1 MKRIRC
7 YNCMK
12 VYEGDE
18 ELCPLCGYIQTSD
31 PKEIRYLRPG
41 TILQERYVIGTV
53 EGAGGFGIVYR
64 AWDNNLGKMMAIKE
78 YFPASLVQRDLKDSN
93 RVVVFAAKR
102 AQEYEKGLKR
112 FLEEARN
119 MAKFSEHKSIVNV
132 FNSFEENGTAYIVM
146 EFLDGVS
153 YKEYIKNNAGMISEE
168 KAIEITLSVLDAL
181 RDIHKKG
188 IIHRDIA
195 PDNIKILQDGTVKLM
210 DFGAARFAKGED
222 DVDLTVIVKPGFA
235 PLEQYQREKKQ
246 GPYTDI
252 YAVGAMLYRALTG
265 VMPEEATDRKTE
277 DGLIPPKELN
287 PDISE
292 KLNNIILRA
301 MAMRPELR
309 FQNVDELREALI
321 GDKNIRNVE
330 QENKRRK
337 LLRAVGIAGIL
348 VVILTLGGIGGMIYG
363 RQRAEV
369 VLKEAS
375 LKMWVTYSEDS
386 LARTYMRGE
395 GDEQE
400 EILVKADDAKDAEI
414 RYQNIIEGFRKEY
427 PQIKIELSVF
437 EEGEYAEKLQAVYGT
452 KDMPNIYV
460 TTDSALLDSNSA
472 ADLSKIWNW
481 MDADSCYGLSEYR
494 KKDESTYRLPV
505 AFERPAIYV
514 NTYLEPNYVEG
525 SADLNSDPYTAES
538 GSLGMF
544 CDGSREHIY
553 ASTRNY
559 ADVQRHLSG
568 KYTVYTA
575 GSAVDARFCLYF
587 SISKQASREQLNAE
601 YQFMAYLL
609 SEEAQYNLTVQ
620 KELDENYILM
630 NKDEL
635 LPLNKNTYK
644 LYLETN
650 NELTCLGD
658 GSESIVIGE

>member
-12 VYEGDE
+12 VYEGDA
-18 ELCPLCGYIQTSD
+18 ELCPLCGYVQTSD
-31 PKEIRYLRPG
+31 SEEIRYLRPG

-53 EGAGGFGIVYR
+53 KGAGGFGIVYR

-78 YFPASLVQRDLKDSN
+78 FFPAQLIARDPTTN
-93 RVVVFAAKR
+93 RVYPFSSKR
-102 AQEYEKGLKR
+102 AQEYEKRLER

-119 MAKFSEHKSIVNV
+119 MAKFSEHKNIVNV

-146 EFLDGVS
+146 EYLDGIS
-153 YKEYIKNNAGMISEE
+153 YKEYIKNNAGMVPEE
-168 KAIEITLSVLDAL
+168 KAIEITLSVLRAL
-181 RDIHKKG
+181 GDIHKQN

-195 PDNIKILQDGTVKLM
+195 PDNIMILQDGTVKLY
-210 DFGAARFAKGED
+210 DFGAARFAKGDED
-222 DVDLTVIVKPGFA
+222 IDYTVELKPGFA
-235 PLEQYQREKKQ
+235 PAEQYQKKSKQ

-265 VMPEEATDRKTE
+265 VMPEESTDRKME
-277 DGLIPPKELN
+277 DALIPPKELN

-309 FQNVDELREALI
+309 FQTVDELREALV

-337 LLRAVGIAGIL
+337 ILRAIGIAGIL
-348 VVILTLGGIGGMIYG
+348 FVLLTLGGTGGMIYG

-369 VLKEAS
+369 VLKAAS
-375 LKMWVTYSEDS
+375 LKMWVSYSEDP
-386 LARTYMRGE
+386 LARVYVRGE

-400 EILVKADDAKDAEI
+400 EILVKADDFKDVEI
-414 RYQNIIEGFRKEY
+414 RYQNIIEGFQKEY
-427 PQIKIELSVF
+427 PQIQIELSVF
-437 EEGEYAEKLQAVYGT
+437 EEGEYAEKLQTVYGT
-452 KDMPNIYV
+452 EDMPNIYV
-460 TTDSALLDSNSA
+460 TTESALLDSDSA
-472 ADLSKIWNW
+472 ADLSKLWNW
-481 MDADSCYGLSEYR
+481 LDADGCYGLSEYQ
-494 KKDESTYRLPV
+494 KKNANLYRLPV

-514 NTYLEPNYVEG
+514 NTYLQPNYVEG
-525 SADLNSDPYTAES
+525 SADLNANPYAA
-538 GSLGMF
+538 GSSSLAAF
-544 CDGSREHIY
+544 CAGDMEQIY

-568 KYTVYTA
+568 KYAIYDA
-575 GSAVDARFCLYF
+575 GSDVDARYCLFF
-587 SISKQASREQLNAE
+587 SASKLASRAQLNAE

-620 KELDENYILM
+620 KELDENYTLM

-658 GSESIVIGE
+658 ESENIVIGE